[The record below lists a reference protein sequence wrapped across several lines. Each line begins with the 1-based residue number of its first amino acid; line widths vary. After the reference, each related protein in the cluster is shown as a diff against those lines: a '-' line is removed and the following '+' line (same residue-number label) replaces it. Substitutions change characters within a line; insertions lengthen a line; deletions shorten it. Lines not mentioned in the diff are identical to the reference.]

1 MGITSS
7 LEFSMILQPTDII
20 DDIIMILFFLK
31 YFKDVNLSFKLVN
44 SLGYKRKHKHIVIW
58 ILKIDKRLISTQWE
72 MSKAKII
79 YHCAAECI
87 TFPRIHCAVNCKIN
101 VIAWHKEQDNSL
113 DGCAHCSKERLLHFG
128 PDKSI
133 TPLSG

>member
-1 MGITSS
+1 MGITLS

-87 TFPRIHCAVNCKIN
+87 TFPRIHCAVKL
-101 VIAWHKEQDNSL
+101 QDQCYSL
-113 DGCAHCSKERLLHFG
+113 AQGTR
-128 PDKSI
+128 
-133 TPLSG
+133 

>member
-44 SLGYKRKHKHIVIW
+44 SLGYKRKHKHIVI
-58 ILKIDKRLISTQWE
+58 
-72 MSKAKII
+72 
-79 YHCAAECI
+79 
-87 TFPRIHCAVNCKIN
+87 
-101 VIAWHKEQDNSL
+101 
-113 DGCAHCSKERLLHFG
+113 
-128 PDKSI
+128 
-133 TPLSG
+133 